1 MALSR
6 FAVTAIPVLLP
17 GVTANQEQQ
26 QANPI
31 RRVVNM
37 LQLMQQKVI
46 AEGEKQEAAYNKF
59 MCYCKTSG
67 GDLSASIQAG
77 EDKIEALT
85 SSIKSDSENKEQTQA
100 NLKEHIASRD
110 EAKDTMAKATAL
122 RKKEAAAF
130 AKVKSDSE
138 TNLAALEKAIPL
150 IEKGMAGAF
159 LQTTAASQVRA
170 FVMEKADLPD
180 ASREDVLAFLSG
192 GSDSKYVPQSGEIVG
207 ILKTIH
213 DEMSASL
220 SEATAD
226 ENAAIQNYE
235 ALMAAKKKE
244 VATLQ
249 KQIETEMTR
258 IGDLSVKVAAEEN
271 DLEDTR
277 ETLAEDQKFKRELE
291 TSCDTKTQDWELI
304 KQTRADELTAIA
316 DTIKVLNDDDAL
328 DLFKQTLPSASM
340 SFVQVQVGSAA
351 VRSKA
356 LALVERARTSLKA
369 SKMSSQPQL
378 DLLSLALRGKK
389 AGFEKVIGMID
400 SMVAN
405 LHKEQKGDDD
415 LKAYCES
422 SLDKADDR
430 RKVQE
435 NSIHDSEVAISE
447 MEGAIAQLAE
457 EIAALTAGVKAL
469 DKSVAEATELRQQ
482 ENADFKKLTSDDS
495 TAKELLQF
503 AKNRLN
509 KFYNPKLYK
518 PPPKRELTGQER
530 LTVNLGG
537 TVTTPAPGGIADT
550 GIGASFVQSASIA
563 APPPPPETF
572 GPYQKKTE
580 TGNGVIAMIDL
591 LVKDL
596 DKEMQ
601 EADVN
606 EKHAQAEYEELMAD
620 SAAKRAADS
629 KSITD
634 KNSEKASTEESLQAE
649 TDAKADTTGE
659 HMNTVKEIASLH
671 GECDWLMKY
680 FDVRKEARADE
691 VESLNNAKA
700 VLNGA
705 SYSLV
710 AVQQSRLRGKVAKHD

>member
-1 MALSR
+1 
-6 FAVTAIPVLLP
+6 
-17 GVTANQEQQ
+17 
-26 QANPI
+26 
-31 RRVVNM
+31 
-37 LQLMQQKVI
+37 
-46 AEGEKQEAAYNKF
+46 
-59 MCYCKTSG
+59 
-67 GDLSASIQAG
+67 
-77 EDKIEALT
+77 
-85 SSIKSDSENKEQTQA
+85 
-100 NLKEHIASRD
+100 
-110 EAKDTMAKATAL
+110 
-122 RKKEAAAF
+122 
-130 AKVKSDSE
+130 
-138 TNLAALEKAIPL
+138 
-150 IEKGMAGAF
+150 
-159 LQTTAASQVRA
+159 
-170 FVMEKADLPD
+170 
-180 ASREDVLAFLSG
+180 
-192 GSDSKYVPQSGEIVG
+192 
-207 ILKTIH
+207 
-213 DEMSASL
+213 
-220 SEATAD
+220 
-226 ENAAIQNYE
+226 
-235 ALMAAKKKE
+235 
-244 VATLQ
+244 
-249 KQIETEMTR
+249 MTR
-258 IGDLSVKVAAEEN
+258 IGELSVKIAAEEN

-277 ETLAEDQKFKRELE
+277 ETLSEDQKFKLDLE
-291 TSCDTKTQDWELI
+291 TSCDTKTKDWEVI
-304 KQTRADELTAIA
+304 KATRAEELTALA
-316 DTIKVLNDDDAL
+316 ETIKVLNDDDAL
-328 DLFKQTLPSASM
+328 ELFKQTLPSASM

-351 VRSKA
+351 VRAKA
-356 LALVERARTSLKA
+356 LALVERARTSLKN
-369 SKMSSQPQL
+369 SKVAAQPQL
-378 DLLSLALRGKK
+378 DLLALALSGKK

-572 GPYQKKTE
+572 GAYQKKTD

-596 DKEMQ
+596 DKE
-601 EADVN
+601 
-606 EKHAQAEYEELMAD
+606 KHAQQEYEGMMAD

-634 KNSEKASTEESLQAE
+634 KNSEEASTEESLQNE
-649 TDAKADTTGE
+649 QEAKADATGE
-659 HMNTVKEIASLH
+659 HMNTMKEISSLH

-680 FDVRKEARADE
+680 FDVRKQARADE

-705 SYSLV
+705 SFSLI
-710 AVQQSRLRGKVAKHD
+710 QQSRLRGKVSKHA

>member
-6 FAVTAIPVLLP
+6 VAVTAAVLLP
-17 GVTANQEQQ
+17 GAAASQEKQ

-31 RRVVNM
+31 RRVVDM

-59 MCYCKTSG
+59 MCYCKNSG
-67 GDLSASIQAG
+67 GDLATSIQAA

-85 SSIKSDSENKEQTQA
+85 SSIKSDLEAKEQTEA

-110 EAKDTMAKATAL
+110 DAKDTIAKATAL
-122 RKKEAAAF
+122 RKKEAAAY

-159 LQTTAASQVRA
+159 LQTTAASQVRT
-170 FVMEKADLPD
+170 FVMERADLPD
-180 ASREDVLAFLSG
+180 ASRDDVLAFLSG

-213 DEMSASL
+213 DEMTASYA
-220 SEATAD
+220 EATAD
-226 ENAAIQNYE
+226 EKAAIENFE

-244 VATLQ
+244 IATLQ

-258 IGDLSVKVAAEEN
+258 IGDLSVKTAAEEN

-291 TSCDTKTQDWELI
+291 TSCDTKTGDWELI
-304 KQTRADELTAIA
+304 KKTRSEELTALA

-340 SFVQVQVGSAA
+340 SFVQIQVGKSAM
-351 VRSKA
+351 RSKA
-356 LALVERARTSLKA
+356 LALIQKASVSLKS
-369 SKMSSQPQL
+369 SKMAAQPQL
-378 DLLSLALRGKK
+378 DLLALALSGKK

-400 SMVAN
+400 SMVKN
-405 LHKEQKGDDD
+405 LHKEQTGDDD

-422 SLDKADDR
+422 SLDKADDQ
-430 RKVQE
+430 RKVLE
-435 NSIHDSEVAISE
+435 NSIHDSEAAIAE
-447 MEGAIAQLAE
+447 MEGAIAQLTE

-469 DKSVAEATELRQQ
+469 DKSVAEVTELRKA
-482 ENADFKKLTSDDS
+482 ENADFKKLISDD
-495 TAKELLQF
+495 TAAKDLLKF

-518 PPPKRELTGQER
+518 PPPKNELTGEER

-537 TVTTPAPGGIADT
+537 TVTTPAPGGIANT
-550 GIGASFVQSASIA
+550 GISASFVQVSSDV

-572 GPYQKKTE
+572 GPYQKKTDS
-580 TGNGVIAMIDL
+580 GNGVIEMIDL
-591 LVKDL
+591 LVKDM

-601 EADVN
+601 EATVD
-606 EKHAQAEYEELMAD
+606 EDHAQKEYETLMSD
-620 SAAKRAADS
+620 SADKRAADS

-634 KNSEKASTEESLQAE
+634 KNSEKASTEESLQNE
-649 TDAKADTTGE
+649 QEAKADTTGE
-659 HMNTVKEIASLH
+659 HMNTMKEISSLH
-671 GECDWLMKY
+671 GECDWLVKY
-680 FDVRKEARADE
+680 FDVRKQARADE
-691 VESLNNAKA
+691 IESLNNAKA

-705 SYSLV
+705 DYSLM
-710 AVQQSRLRGKVAKHD
+710 QRGSLRGKVSKHV